1 MTKSALGHALITGAS
16 SGIGSTLARRLA
28 ARGYEVHLAARRRE
42 VLEQSCEQIRALGGS
57 ARVFELDVS
66 RPEEAHERV
75 ARRDAEVGGFELVV
89 ANAGIGG
96 KSAPAARLDFAD
108 VRAVMETNLM
118 GAIATLLP
126 VIPGMVARKR
136 GHLVGVSSLAAEIP
150 LPSAVDYG
158 TSKAA
163 FSFFL
168 ESSAADLAP
177 RGIDVTIVHPGF
189 VRTPLTDKN
198 DFEMPFMVELEDA
211 ARIIDEGIARKR
223 RFVRF
228 PFQLAWAIGAGRTLP
243 RGVRDALVART
254 VPEHLKT

>member
-1 MTKSALGHALITGAS
+1 MTASSLGHALITGAS
-16 SGIGSTLARRLA
+16 SGIGAALALRLA
-28 ARGYEVHLAARRRE
+28 ARGYEVHLAARRRDA
-42 VLEQSCEQIRALGGS
+42 LARACEEIRAAGGK
-57 ARVFELDVS
+57 AQVFELDVS

-96 KSAPAARLDFAD
+96 KSAPAARLAFSD
-108 VRAVMETNLM
+108 VRAVMETNLL

-126 VIPGMVARKR
+126 VIPGMVERKR

-163 FSFFL
+163 FSFYL
-168 ESSAADLAP
+168 ESTAADLAP
-177 RGIDVTIVHPGF
+177 RGVDVTIVHPGF

-198 DFEMPFMVELEDA
+198 DFKMPFMVELEDA
-211 ARIIDEGIARKR
+211 AKIIDDGIARKR

-228 PFQLAWAIGAGRTLP
+228 PFPLALAIGAGRTLP
-243 RGVRDALVART
+243 RGVRDALVAST